1 MEGDEYK
8 DTRDTHALMELII
21 LLEQE
26 EIIVKS

>member
-1 MEGDEYK
+1 MEGSGYK
-8 DTRDTHALMELII
+8 DTRDTHALVELII